1 VSGQLTRLVLLGHPV
16 SHSLSPKFQNAALE
30 AADLPHR
37 YEALDVPPADLVGV
51 LRSLCEEGAAGN
63 VTVPH
68 KEAAFAACDETTAQA
83 QRVRAVNT
91 FAARDGRL
99 VGHNTDIE
107 GVKVAVEAL
116 VGSAPQGTLVGVIGA
131 GGAAAAVLAA
141 VEQWADCRVL
151 LANRNRGRADEL
163 AARFSSITRSTD
175 VGTLA
180 READIVI
187 NATAL
192 GLRPADELP
201 VDPLAL
207 RAGIPVLDL
216 VYGPDETRLVRDAR
230 AAGHPAADGLSMLV
244 AQGAA
249 AFAWW
254 FGRRPDVEV
263 MWRAVGRRPGA

>member
-1 VSGQLTRLVLLGHPV
+1 VSEQPTRLVLVGHPV
-16 SHSLSPKFQNAALE
+16 SHSASPKFQNAALE
-30 AADLPHR
+30 AADLPQR
-37 YEALDVPPADLVGV
+37 YEAIDVTPADLAAV
-51 LRSLCEEGAAGN
+51 LRSLRDERVAGN

-68 KEAAFAACDETTAQA
+68 KESAFAACDETTAQA
-83 QRVRAVNT
+83 RRVRAVNA
-91 FAARDGRL
+91 FAVRDGRL

-116 VGSAPQGTLVGVIGA
+116 LGSSPQGKLVGVIGA

-141 VEQWADCRVL
+141 VEAWAGCRAVI
-151 LANRNRGRADEL
+151 ANRSRKRADEL
-163 AARFSSITRSTD
+163 AARFSSIARSTD
-175 VGTLA
+175 TATLG

-201 VDPLAL
+201 VDLLAL
-207 RAGIPVLDL
+207 RAGVPVLDL
-216 VYGPDETRLVRDAR
+216 VYGPDETRLVREAR
-230 AAGHPAADGLSMLV
+230 AAGHPAADGMSMLV

-254 FGRRPDVEV
+254 FGRQPDLEV
-263 MWRAVGRRPGA
+263 MWRALGRRPRE